1 MREPPARPGP
11 PVSSLRGESRPG
23 GGGQE
28 MVGRRECSAG
38 GWPAGG
44 VRLPPL
50 WADVL
55 PRFCCMRQWIL
66 NQLDR
71 RPYLDT
77 WGCMSNS
84 THTRIYCI
92 CRINNNLFKTTWPGY
107 LSYLDPD
114 LDMPTMRHFLSLQA
128 LQAVRFFLST
138 THLNRGD
145 RVR

>member
-1 MREPPARPGP
+1 MERDRWRGEGVREPPARPGP

-44 VRLPPL
+44 VLLPPL
-50 WADVL
+50 WADLL

-77 WGCMSNS
+77 WGYMGQ
-84 THTRIYCI
+84 TVHTNL
-92 CRINNNLFKTTWPGY
+92 CRIWIKDRFTTIQHSLARVFMVPG
-107 LSYLDPD
+107 S
-114 LDMPTMRHFLSLQA
+114 
-128 LQAVRFFLST
+128 
-138 THLNRGD
+138 
-145 RVR
+145 